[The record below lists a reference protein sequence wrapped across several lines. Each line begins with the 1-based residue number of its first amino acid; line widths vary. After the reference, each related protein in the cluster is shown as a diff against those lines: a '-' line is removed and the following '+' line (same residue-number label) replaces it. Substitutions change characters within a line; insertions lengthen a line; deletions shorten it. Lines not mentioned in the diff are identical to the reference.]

1 MDTTMHMVTLANGNQ
16 VSWDEFSTW
25 SIFKQNGSL
34 FPAVKP
40 GTVKGKYLVTREWD
54 INQSKAFSLAIKK
67 SYSKTRKI
75 TRNLGS
81 TNGSAKAVVTPAGQF
96 PSRRSAAEH
105 YCVSS
110 RKMYEWIKSDQFQ
123 DFYYLEKNDVSS
135 SQLGNK
141 AVATPAGTFE
151 SIGAAARHYS
161 VTSKT
166 IKVWILNKPE
176 SGFRYDKQSLTNNL
190 IPGAKPLMTSAGKFP
205 SLKTASDHFDVQEAT
220 IKKWILKNK
229 LGFYFL

>member
-54 INQSKAFSLAIKK
+54 INHSKAFSLAIKK

-81 TNGSAKAVVTPAGQF
+81 TNGSA
-96 PSRRSAAEH
+96 
-105 YCVSS
+105 
-110 RKMYEWIKSDQFQ
+110 
-123 DFYYLEKNDVSS
+123 
-135 SQLGNK
+135 
-141 AVATPAGTFE
+141 
-151 SIGAAARHYS
+151 
-161 VTSKT
+161 
-166 IKVWILNKPE
+166 
-176 SGFRYDKQSLTNNL
+176 
-190 IPGAKPLMTSAGKFP
+190 
-205 SLKTASDHFDVQEAT
+205 
-220 IKKWILKNK
+220 
-229 LGFYFL
+229 